1 VTRVTV
7 VAAVIERDG
16 RMLLG
21 LRPPEKRHGG
31 LWEFPGGKVD
41 PGEST
46 VEAIHREL
54 SEELGLD
61 VSRVD
66 PLLESIEDTDSP
78 FVIEFYP
85 VSVTGEPSALEHTEL
100 GWFTVDELLP
110 MPLAPADAAFASWLS
125 NAAGS

>member
-31 LWEFPGGKVD
+31 QWEFPGGKVELE
-41 PGEST
+41 ESPT
-46 VEAIHREL
+46 EAIGREL

-61 VSRVD
+61 VTGVGA
-66 PLLESIEDTDSP
+66 LLESIEDTDSP
-78 FVIEFYP
+78 FVIDFYP
-85 VSVTGEPSALEHTEL
+85 VRVTGEPSALEHSEL
-100 GWFTVDELLP
+100 GWFGAEAMLT
-110 MPLAPADAAFASWLS
+110 MPLAPADAAFAAWLS
-125 NAAGS
+125 EQRG